1 MTMQENANLVELLEA
16 IGLKDHLGDFI
27 LGVEGRISIE
37 EAARRIN
44 ESRRNDNEK
53 S

>member
-16 IGLKDHLGDFI
+16 MGYKEHIGDFI

-37 EAARRIN
+37 EAAKRCN
-44 ESRRNDNEK
+44 SDKEEK
-53 S
+53 AK